1 MRIKRVFGLGAVS
14 ILLSAM
20 FVMPVSAHGHHR
32 QTQAAAVTNAVC
44 TVCTV
49 EDCTQA
55 GLHIHNDTTYCGYA
69 HESGYCDGSCGAI
82 GVCYVEGCAE
92 TGYHSHNQTT
102 YCGYDHGCGYCDG
115 SCGAIGVCYVEGC
128 TQTGHHSH
136 DYGTYCGYNH
146 ASGYCDGSCVPV
158 TTGGSQGRGGH
169 HGRGRHGCW

>member
-14 ILLSAM
+14 ILLSAV

-32 QTQAAAVTNAVC
+32 QTQATVTNAVC

-49 EDCTQA
+49 EDCTQV

-69 HESGYCDGSCGAI
+69 HES
-82 GVCYVEGCAE
+82 
-92 TGYHSHNQTT
+92 
-102 YCGYDHGCGYCDG
+102 GYCDG

-158 TTGGSQGRGGH
+158 TTGRSQGRGGH
-169 HGRGRHGCW
+169 HGGGRHGCW